1 MLLSSDGMLTVS
13 PPARETP
20 LLAETSFLG
29 AVKTDDAEDVLT
41 TGGLPNTDPT
51 YTTQHVTIKAQS
63 LVVATL
69 PGVPSAL
76 ACDSEEVRR

>member
-1 MLLSSDGMLTVS
+1 MLLSSDGMLMVS

-29 AVKTDDAEDVLT
+29 AMNTDDAEDVLT

-51 YTTQHVTIKAQS
+51 IQHNMSQKKHNHM
-63 LVVATL
+63 
-69 PGVPSAL
+69 
-76 ACDSEEVRR
+76 